1 MLWLGMAAISIAVMA
16 LVLWPALRARVDAD
30 ERTDYGLRVFKD
42 QLDEI
47 ARDRAAGHFSEDQAA
62 AARVEVERRLLA
74 AAADRPPP
82 PDKPIGARGARI
94 SAAAAV
100 LALPALGFVLYLA
113 VGQPDKPDQPLAL
126 RNLRHPDAQ
135 AGEIADMVERLRTRL
150 QTEPG
155 DIEGWMMLGR
165 SYRVMGRLPESAE
178 AYREAAQRSDGD
190 PAALSAY
197 GEALIYASDG
207 VVTPPAQAAFSETLR
222 KQAGDPR
229 ARFYLALARVQAGDV
244 AGGLADWRALDA
256 DSPADAPWLTTLRER
271 IAEATRMLNLDLA
284 RLPPLARAPQA
295 PAMSPPVASA
305 PPRGP
310 SQADMQAAQGMAPQD
325 RNAMIRG
332 MVEGLAQRLEENPND
347 RDGWLRLARAWTVLG
362 EAHKARVAE
371 ARAAGLTAPAP
382 ERVDALLDQARALF
396 PADGNPDR
404 VPPAFTA
411 LMRRILALDPEQPEA
426 LYHVGLAEAA
436 AGNKPQARQL
446 WTRLLAKSPPGSPGY
461 AEVKRRLD
469 GLGP

>member
-1 MLWLGMAAISIAVMA
+1 MLWLGMAAISVAVVA
-16 LVLWPALRARVDAD
+16 LVLWPVLRARVDAA

-47 ARDRAAGHFSEDQAA
+47 ASDRAAGHLSEDQAA

-74 AAADRPPP
+74 AAADRPRP
-82 PDKPIGARGARI
+82 PDKPIGLRGARI
-94 SAAAAV
+94 SATAAV

-113 VGQPDKPDQPLAL
+113 IGQPDKPDQPLAL
-126 RNLRHPDAQ
+126 RDLRHPNAE
-135 AGEIADMVERLRTRL
+135 AGEIQAMVERLRTRL
-150 QTEPG
+150 QSEPG

-165 SYRVMGRLPESAE
+165 SYRVMNRLPDSAE
-178 AYREAAQRSDGD
+178 AYRQAAERSNGD

-197 GEALIYASDG
+197 GEALIYAADG
-207 VVTPPAQAAFSETLR
+207 VVTSPAQAAFAETLR

-256 DSPADAPWLTTLRER
+256 DSPADAPWLPTLRER
-271 IAEATRMLNLDLA
+271 IAEAARMLNLDPA
-284 RLPPLARAPQA
+284 RLPPLARAPSA
-295 PAMSPPVASA
+295 PAAPPMAA
-305 PPRGP
+305 APRGP
-310 SQADMQAAQGMAPQD
+310 SQADVQAAQGMAPQD

-362 EAHKARVAE
+362 EADKARAAE
-371 ARAAGLTAPAP
+371 ARAAGLTVPAP
-382 ERVDALLDQARALF
+382 ERVDTLLDQARALF
-396 PADGNPDR
+396 PADGNPDN